1 MRNRE
6 EIKGECIKVNKKL
19 RKGLTERTRNQ
30 QWRKKGKRN
39 VSKTEENMTD
49 RRCREQDKVTEY

>member
-19 RKGLTERTRNQ
+19 MKGLTERTRNQ
-30 QWRKKGKRN
+30 GKRN